1 MLPLIPL
8 ISLASSVV
16 PELIGLF
23 GGKRAGEVATK
34 VADVVHTITGTDDP
48 QAAAEA
54 IKADPA
60 KATELRV
67 KLEEI
72 KQRYVE
78 LQIADAKSEREA
90 MIEALKQEVL
100 DRQRASSTMLE
111 ALKLQDWTG
120 KLVGLTPM
128 IISAVV
134 LIGFF
139 VFTIWMLQS
148 PPDAGS
154 TVVTLLNVLI
164 GALVA
169 GFTAVIN
176 FWLGSS
182 QGSRDKDK
190 AAVALQEAH
199 TETINR
205 VQKSSADQLEAVT
218 KAVRPVVEAAH
229 ASGTTSGP
237 QPGVPSRFE
246 LCADL
251 VLDKEGGFS
260 DHREDPGGPTMLGI
274 TQRTLSA
281 WRHTEVTADDVRTL
295 QRKEALDIYRAN
307 YWNAMRC
314 DSLPKGIDLMV
325 FDFGVNAGPG
335 TSVKLLQKVAGAE
348 QDGSIGELTLR
359 AVRSHEPVALIKAL
373 SVARMEYYRQLKT
386 FATFGAGWENRTNDI
401 TRQAMLMAQG

>member
-34 VADVVHTITGTDDP
+34 VADVVQTITGTDDP
-48 QAAAEA
+48 AAAAEA
-54 IKADPA
+54 IKTDPA

-67 KLEEI
+67 RLEEI

-90 MIEALKQEVL
+90 MIETLKQEVL

-111 ALKLQDWTG
+111 ALRQQDWAAR
-120 KLVGLTPM
+120 LVGLTPM
-128 IISAVV
+128 IVSAMV
-134 LIGFF
+134 LLGFF
-139 VFTIWMLQS
+139 VFTIWMLTAPPYGDQS
-148 PPDAGS
+148 
-154 TVVTLLNVLI
+154 VVTLLNVLI

-190 AAVALQEAH
+190 AVIALQEAQA
-199 TETINR
+199 ETISR
-205 VQKSSADQLEAVT
+205 VQSSSAAQIEAVT
-218 KAVRPVVEAAH
+218 KAVRTPEAAPQ
-229 ASGTTSGP
+229 AAPSGP

-246 LCADL
+246 LCAEM
-251 VLDKEGGFS
+251 VLSKEGGFS
-260 DHREDPGGPTMLGI
+260 DHREDPGGPTMMGI
-274 TQRTLSA
+274 TQATLAA
-281 WRHTEVTADDVRTL
+281 WRHAEVTADDVRSL

-314 DSLPKGIDLMV
+314 DSLPKGVDLMV
-325 FDFGVNAGPG
+325 FDFGVNAGPVR
-335 TSVKLLQKVAGAE
+335 SIKLLQKVAGAE

-359 AVRSHEPVALIKAL
+359 AVRSSDPVTLIKAL
-373 SVARMEYYRQLKT
+373 SVARMEFYRQLDT
-386 FATFGAGWENRTNDI
+386 FQTFGRGWENRTNDI
-401 TRQAMLMAQG
+401 TRQALLMAQG

>member
-34 VADVVHTITGTDDP
+34 VADVVQTITGTDDP
-48 QAAAEA
+48 AAAAEA
-54 IKADPA
+54 IKTDPA

-67 KLEEI
+67 RLEEI

-90 MIEALKQEVL
+90 MIETLKQEVI

-111 ALKLQDWTG
+111 ALRQQDWAAR
-120 KLVGLTPM
+120 LVGLTPM
-128 IISAVV
+128 IVSAIV
-134 LIGFF
+134 LLGFF
-139 VFTIWMLQS
+139 VFTIWMLKA
-148 PPDAGS
+148 PPEAGS

-190 AAVALQEAH
+190 AVIALQEAQA
-199 TETINR
+199 ETISR
-205 VQKSSADQLEAVT
+205 VQSSSAAQLEAVT
-218 KAVRPVVEAAH
+218 KAVRAPEAAPQ
-229 ASGTTSGP
+229 AAPSGP

-246 LCADL
+246 LCAEM
-251 VLDKEGGFS
+251 VLSKEGGFS
-260 DHREDPGGPTMLGI
+260 DHREDPGGPTMMGI
-274 TQRTLSA
+274 TQATLAA
-281 WRHTEVTADDVRTL
+281 WRHAEVTADDVRSL

-325 FDFGVNAGPG
+325 FDFGVNAGPVR
-335 TSVKLLQKVAGAE
+335 SVKLLQKVAGAE

-359 AVRSHEPVALIKAL
+359 AVRSSDPVTLIKAL
-373 SVARMEYYRQLKT
+373 SIARMEFYRQLDT
-386 FATFGAGWENRTNDI
+386 FQTFGKGWENRTNDI
-401 TRQAMLMAQG
+401 TRQALLMAQG